1 MSSERKALAQPVI
14 QSLREFTLGE
24 IGGDE
29 GHEMTGK
36 FGLFVCGTPLGGSK
50 GFGLES
56 FAEQSDLQSKAPS
69 IEGAC
74 VSISKVKP
82 GTTRFAIRLDSL

>member
-1 MSSERKALAQPVI
+1 MSNESKALAQPVI
-14 QSLREFTLGE
+14 KGLREFTLGE

-50 GFGLES
+50 GFGLEL
-56 FAEQSDLQSKAPS
+56 FAEHSGSPKQSALH
-69 IEGAC
+69 
-74 VSISKVKP
+74 
-82 GTTRFAIRLDSL
+82 